1 MGVYRVGEVIRR
13 TREGLGITQQELC
26 EGICTVETLS
36 RIENG
41 RRSPNRANF
50 QALMERM
57 GKSGEKYMPF
67 VHSGDMETIV
77 EAMDINIAL
86 ARHQYEET
94 ERMLENL
101 RKKIS
106 LEDNVNR
113 QFVEKTQALIDY
125 DLGRIDAKEK
135 RERLIKAL
143 HYTVPNY
150 KDGVLP
156 VGIYSRHELMICC
169 NIACTYSDEG
179 DEDTVIEMLR
189 QVENY
194 FNTVHVSMDE
204 RAITETLMLSNL
216 GQHLGRRG
224 NTKEAI
230 EIEERAIKMS
240 MNAGIT
246 SILGGLL
253 YNVGFE
259 KEILQEDKL
268 LCQELMLQAYFVAEL
283 NGSEYLM
290 NHIKKHIE
298 KIYGDVVCSIR

>member
-77 EAMDINIAL
+77 EAMDINIAF
-86 ARHQYEET
+86 ARHQYKET
-94 ERMLENL
+94 ERMLEKL

-125 DLGRIDAKEK
+125 SLGRIDAKEK
-135 RERLIKAL
+135 RERLINAL

-179 DEDTVIEMLR
+179 DEDTAIEMLR

-204 RAITETLMLSNL
+204 RVITQVLMMSNL
-216 GQHLGRRG
+216 GQCLGIRGDTEKAIKIEENAIEMCLERG
-224 NTKEAI
+224 NC
-230 EIEERAIKMS
+230 
-240 MNAGIT
+240 
-246 SILGGLL
+246 SILDALL
-253 YNVGFE
+253 YNIAFE
-259 KEILQEDKL
+259 KEILKEEKS
-268 LCQELMLQAYFVAEL
+268 LCQELLIQAYFVAEL
-283 NGSEYLM
+283 NGNDYLM
-290 NHIKKHIE
+290 NHIKKHIKKMYNKE
-298 KIYGDVVCSIR
+298 VMFTL